1 MVGAAIGRHDQ
12 RCIQVRIERLDDK
25 MLGFVRPGIETA
37 GSISQRALSPTLTEL
52 MFSPGCN
59 CTSQI
64 CSTAQTTEG
73 SEVPKANN
81 TAPSVPGTGLMP
93 SALSACQRRAIDRPS
108 RWVRVRFGL
117 RGLI

>member
-1 MVGAAIGRHDQ
+1 
-12 RCIQVRIERLDDK
+12 
-25 MLGFVRPGIETA
+25 
-37 GSISQRALSPTLTEL
+37 
-52 MFSPGCN
+52 
-59 CTSQI
+59 
-64 CSTAQTTEG
+64 
-73 SEVPKANN
+73 VPKANN